1 MMGLPGLKQVA
12 AEPTVLIA
20 DPSEETRMLLMQYV
34 AIEWPNARIIEAADS
49 GATIAAQ
56 GTQIEECDMVVV
68 GVRQNEEIDASWV
81 ESLRTR
87 ENKPAVVALVEGDPS
102 SAQALLENGVYCQYR
117 NLMTTDDMRRALRTA
132 LRERNGVGDIPDSTV
147 MIDTGIHGSE
157 DSTRP
162 SAPPPKSRVQVRG
175 YRLLKKLGK
184 GGMSEV
190 FLARNMR
197 TRVAC
202 ALKVLSAEGASNS
215 VLNLFIEE
223 CGVISNLDS
232 PYVVKIYEHGVTDDY
247 LFVAMEYLPYGD
259 LRQRIKLGIKP
270 LEALGILLQLARALD
285 TVHRAGLVHGD
296 IKPQNVMFRDE
307 HSLVLVDFG
316 IARVLGTSSALRPG
330 QIIGT
335 PGYISPEHVLD
346 KPLDGRSDL
355 YSTGV
360 LFYELLTGKKPFMSR
375 NVDELLDMHVSA
387 PPPRLSGPL
396 GDYQE
401 IVDRMLAKRPD
412 ERFKSAAELI
422 AFLDAEARD
431 TLSSAT
437 AI

>member
-1 MMGLPGLKQVA
+1 MTLPRTKRDAV
-12 AEPTVLIA
+12 EPTVLIA
-20 DPSEETRMLLMQYV
+20 DPSEEMRMLLMQYV
-34 AIEWPNARIIEAADS
+34 AIEWPNARIIEAQES
-49 GATIAAQ
+49 GAGIAEPDT
-56 GTQIEECDMVVV
+56 GIEDCDMVVV
-68 GVRQNEEIDASWV
+68 TVRRGDQADASWV
-81 ESLRTR
+81 ESLRAR
-87 ENKPAVVALVEGDPS
+87 DNKPAVVALVEGDPG
-102 SAQALLENGVYCQYR
+102 SAQPLLENGVYCQYR

-132 LRERNGVGDIPDSTV
+132 LRERNNADELPDRTV
-147 MIDTGIHGSE
+147 IMDTGIHGGE

-162 SAPPPKSRVQVRG
+162 SRPPPKSRVQVRG

-190 FLARNMR
+190 FLARSKE

-202 ALKVLSAEGASNS
+202 ALKVLSAEGTSNS
-215 VLNLFIEE
+215 VLSLFIKE
-223 CGVISNLDS
+223 CGVISNLNS

-247 LFVAMEYLPYGD
+247 LFVAMEYLPCGD
-259 LRQRIKLGIKP
+259 LRQRIESGIKP
-270 LEALGILLQLARALD
+270 LDALGILLQLARALD

-307 HSLVLVDFG
+307 QSLVLVDFG

-360 LFYELLTGKKPFMSR
+360 LFYEMLTGKKPFMSKSI
-375 NVDELLDMHVSA
+375 DELLDMHVKT
-387 PPPRLSGPL
+387 PPPRLSDSL
-396 GDYQE
+396 GGYQQ
-401 IVDRMLAKRPD
+401 IVDRMLAKRPED
-412 ERFKSAAELI
+412 RFRSAAELI
-422 AFLDAEARD
+422 AYLNEETRDLRLD
-431 TLSSAT
+431 TSV
-437 AI
+437 I

>member
-1 MMGLPGLKQVA
+1 MTLPRPKTGA

-20 DPSEETRMLLMQYV
+20 DPSEEMRMLLMQYV
-34 AIEWPNARIIEAADS
+34 AIEWPNAQIIEAHDS
-49 GATIAAQ
+49 GAGIAAQ
-56 GTQIEECDMVVV
+56 ATQIEDCDMVVV
-68 GVRQNEEIDASWV
+68 GVRQGDESDTSWV
-81 ESLRTR
+81 DTLRAR
-87 ENKPAVVALVEGDPS
+87 DDKPAVVALVEGDPG
-102 SAQALLENGVYCQYR
+102 SAQALLENGVYCQFQGSV
-117 NLMTTDDMRRALRTA
+117 TTDEMRDTLRTA
-132 LRERNGVGDIPDSTV
+132 LRERNAASETPDRTV
-147 MIDTGIHGSE
+147 MIDTGVQGGE
-157 DSTRP
+157 DPTLP
-162 SAPPPKSRVQVRG
+162 SRSLPKSRVQVRG

-190 FLARNMR
+190 YLARSKR

-215 VLNLFIEE
+215 VLNLFIKE

-247 LFVAMEYLPYGD
+247 LFVAMEHLPCGD
-259 LRQRIKLGIKP
+259 LRERIKHGIKP
-270 LEALGILLQLARALD
+270 IQALGILLQLARALD

-307 HSLVLVDFG
+307 NSLVLVDFG

-360 LFYELLTGKKPFMSR
+360 VFYEMLTGNKPFMSKSI
-375 NVDELLDMHVSA
+375 DELLDMHVSA
-387 PPPRLSGPL
+387 PPPRLSAEL
-396 GDYQE
+396 GGYQD

-412 ERFKSAAELI
+412 ERFESAAELI
-422 AFLDAEARD
+422 AFLEQKKVDL
-431 TLSSAT
+431 LSSAT
-437 AI
+437 LV

>member
-1 MMGLPGLKQVA
+1 MVLPRPKQGA

-20 DPSEETRMLLMQYV
+20 DPSEEVRMLLMQYV
-34 AIEWPNARIIEAADS
+34 AIEWPNAQIIEADQS
-49 GATIAAQ
+49 GAGIAEP
-56 GTQIEECDMVVV
+56 GTRIEDCDMVLVS
-68 GVRQNEEIDASWV
+68 VRQGDVVDASWV
-81 ESLRTR
+81 DSLRAR
-87 ENKPAVVALVEGDPS
+87 ENKPAVVALVEGDPGNV
-102 SAQALLENGVYCQYR
+102 QPLLENGVYCQYR

-132 LRERNGVGDIPDSTV
+132 LRERDNVSDIPDTTV
-147 MIDTGIHGSE
+147 IIDTGILGDE

-162 SAPPPKSRVQVRG
+162 SRPPPKSRVQVRG

-190 FLARNMR
+190 FLARSMR
-197 TRVAC
+197 TREAC

-223 CGVISNLDS
+223 CGIISNLSS
-232 PYVVKIYEHGVTDDY
+232 PYVVKIYDHGVTDDY
-247 LFVAMEYLPYGD
+247 LFVAMEYLPCGD
-259 LRQRIKLGIKP
+259 LRERIKLGIKP
-270 LEALGILLQLARALD
+270 YEALGILLQLARALD

-296 IKPQNVMFRDE
+296 IKPQNVMFREE

-316 IARVLGTSSALRPG
+316 ISRVLGTSSALRPG

-360 LFYELLTGKKPFMSR
+360 LFYEMLTGKKPFTSR
-375 NVDELLDMHVSA
+375 SVDELLDMHVSA
-387 PPPRLSGPL
+387 PPPPLSGAL
-396 GDYQE
+396 GSYQE

-412 ERFKSAAELI
+412 DRFKSAAELI
-422 AFLDAEARD
+422 AFLDEERRD
-431 TLSSAT
+431 MLVGAT
-437 AI
+437 GI